1 MMESIAR
8 RRSPILGFLT
18 LRFTL
23 WIAVIAA
30 VVALGIWVTADN
42 SPIPVPVPAAPAAQV
57 ESKTVWEPIEQ
68 REVQTAARPVPVVLP
83 STPRP
88 ARLKER
94 TITELVQQ
102 IRSTN
107 GVDDRLGL
115 IQELAG
121 RNSAEAVL
129 AIQQLFVMER
139 HPKVKAALLS
149 GLSDIDASLVPAVRL
164 QILTTALQ
172 GEAREVRST
181 ALDLLSETEL
191 PAATALLE
199 RAMKSDPDRELR
211 EVAAAFYRDRIEAR

>member
-1 MMESIAR
+1 M
-8 RRSPILGFLT
+8 T

-30 VVALGIWVTADN
+30 VVTLGIWVTADN
-42 SPIPVPVPAAPAAQV
+42 SPVPVPVPAAPAAPV
-57 ESKTVWEPIEQ
+57 ESKSVWEPIEQ
-68 REVQTAARPVPVVLP
+68 REVENAAGPVPVVLP

-88 ARLKER
+88 AQAKEK
-94 TITELVQQ
+94 TISELVQQ
-102 IRSTN
+102 IRSTS
-107 GVDDRLGL
+107 GVEDRLGL
-115 IQELAG
+115 VQELAG
-121 RNSAEAVL
+121 RNSAEAVM
-129 AIQQLFVMER
+129 AIQQLFVTER
-139 HPKVKAALLS
+139 HPKVKAGLLS
-149 GLSDIDASLVPAVRL
+149 GLSDIDASLVPSIRL

-199 RAMKSDPDRELR
+199 RAMKNDPDRELR